1 MFFSNCKSKSE
12 DLPKEDSIFLSL
24 RRKKLYRR
32 GRLQVQKPPVMHADD
47 EDLVNILV
55 RGQLCMVKKS
65 MTTVHAKDN
74 IFQQRLFLV
83 SCC

>member
-1 MFFSNCKSKSE
+1 
-12 DLPKEDSIFLSL
+12 
-24 RRKKLYRR
+24 
-32 GRLQVQKPPVMHADD
+32 MHADD

-74 IFQQRLFLV
+74 IFQQQLFLV